1 MRLAFD
7 TKTQETVVIKYYK
20 KINNEKYDS
29 KSRALIQREYTLLTK
44 FEHPGVVKCLGYG
57 QSTISGEAG
66 PAVEIYFIL
75 LEYLPGGTLFEFLN
89 KAEIT
94 EGLACFIFEEL
105 VKVVEH
111 INTKGFAH
119 LDIKL
124 ENIMI
129 DKDGKFKFID
139 FGFASELMGEHGDGK
154 LSAWV
159 GTHTYKAPEI
169 NEMKPYPGFTAD
181 LFALGVV
188 LFALVGKVFPF
199 EAATPQDSLYQ
210 KITQDKYE
218 EYWQLIGKALGE
230 GTHFPISLQNLLNGL
245 FAYNTVSRITIPE
258 ILKHEWIVKTPK
270 PIEAD
275 VRKAIKKLCNLP

>member
-1 MRLAFD
+1 M
-7 TKTQETVVIKYYK
+7 KYYK
-20 KINNEKYDS
+20 KIGNEKYDS

-44 FEHPGVVKCLGYG
+44 FEHPGVVKCFGYG
-57 QSTISGEAG
+57 QSTIVSGDKTVA
-66 PAVEIYFIL
+66 EIYFIL
-75 LEYLPGGTLFEFLN
+75 LEYLPGNTLFEFLN
-89 KAEIT
+89 KADIT

-105 VKVVEH
+105 LKVVEH
-111 INTKGFAH
+111 INSKGFAH

-129 DKDGKFKFID
+129 DKEGRFKFID
-139 FGFASELMGEHGDGK
+139 FGFASELMGENGDGK

-199 EAATPQDSLYQ
+199 EAATQQDSLYQ

-218 EYWQLIGKALGE
+218 EYWVLIGKAIG
-230 GTHFPISLQNLLNGL
+230 GDSNFPASLQNLLNGL

-258 ILKHEWIVKTPK
+258 ILKHEWVLKTPK
-270 PIEAD
+270 PAEAD
-275 VRKAIKKLCNLP
+275 VRKAIKKLCVLP